1 MITFTR
7 SVCTNRDNIEC
18 IPNYRGGLRIFNNA
32 ESGERHLD
40 PYLPRVLLRH
50 LSESPDTRVRSVEA
64 TVVFADISG
73 FTALSE
79 RLARQGRLGAE
90 ELTETIG
97 GSLSTLLSVAYENGG
112 SLLELGGDALLL
124 LFEHEGHAERACR
137 AAVGMRS
144 TLRDV
149 GDVRTGAGRVTLRI
163 SQGVHSGTFH
173 TFLVGES
180 HRDSLLVGPASS
192 AVVRM
197 EKAADAGEILVSPD
211 TAALLPPQCIG
222 RPKGPGLLLAGEPKV
237 SGAYVEPPYE
247 PPSLDAVAGCLPVMV
262 RSHLI
267 AGGQASE
274 HRNVTIAFLRFEG
287 TDELIR
293 REGVDAAA
301 DALQELIADVQRA
314 VDLYEVCFLKSDVDD
329 DGGKLLLTAGAP
341 RIIGDDEERMLL
353 ALRQVLEVDRRL
365 AVRVGVNR
373 GNVFAG
379 DIGPPYRRT
388 YSVMG
393 DAVNLAARVMAK
405 APPGELYS
413 TAGALER
420 SPTHFLTRKLKPFAA
435 KGKAEPV
442 QAWSVWEPV
451 SARTRTAVAVRFPLV
466 GREREIVALTRALD
480 KARAGHGRFVE
491 IVGEPG
497 IGKTRLAEE
506 LRERA
511 DGVACLPVTAEAFT
525 VSTPYA
531 AWRGLLR
538 ETIGVGWEDVD
549 EVVLA
554 RLSECV
560 DERAPELRPWLP
572 LLAVPFDVDPPRT
585 PEVDAL
591 APEFRRARLHET
603 IVAFLRALLDG
614 PTMVV
619 CDDAQYLDEA
629 SADLFAAVA
638 SEIDTTRWLVLLVRR
653 EGGSFAAPQSQSLIR
668 LEPGPLAIA
677 DTRALAEA
685 ATDTAPLNPALLA
698 LSVERSGG
706 NPQFLRDLLRAAAEG
721 DADGLPESLE
731 AAAMAR
737 IDRLDPDDRA
747 IVRHASVLGLSFH
760 PRFLPEVLHNGSP
773 LTEQTWVRL
782 EPFFQEDG
790 NGYRRFR
797 RMIVRDAAYA
807 GLPYGTRRRLHA
819 AVGLRMEQEYATML
833 DEFGGLLSLHFHRA
847 GEHAKAWRYA
857 REAADRAR
865 DNGAF
870 AAAADLYRRA
880 LDSARGLDVT
890 PKELAATWEE
900 LGESQARAGEVTK
913 AVEAFGSARRLLPED
928 VVRGARLMHRTAW
941 VYERIG
947 RTAPAVRWARRGL
960 RTLDRVRGRAA
971 ARERAGLFTTLAAVR
986 RQQGRAGEA
995 ERLCREGIAQA
1006 RAAGDELLLARAYFN
1021 LDWALVTLGRAAE
1034 ATHSNLAL
1042 EIYTR
1047 AGDAERQAAVL
1058 NNLGGFAY
1066 WEGRWQEA
1074 IDLYARAAEAS
1085 KRAGDLWAAAYGDC
1099 NIGEVLA
1106 DQGHLEEAE
1115 ERLRRARRIW
1125 HGSEDEHGVAFTS
1138 ALLGRLAARAG
1149 RHEEATE
1156 LLTNAA
1162 RSFRDLRVAEDAALA
1177 DAYLAEAALLAG
1189 QAEDALAHAD
1199 RQLADQGG
1207 PRALLL
1213 RVRGG
1218 ALLRLGHRE
1227 ACAAALQD
1235 ALAQAREHDERHEIA
1250 FVLDAL
1256 IALDSASPEATA
1268 ERDEIVDA
1276 IGLSALPPQPELA
1289 AVLDAVS
1296 SPRRKILDPGP
1307 YAPAQPPET
1316 IPAR

>member
-1 MITFTR
+1 
-7 SVCTNRDNIEC
+7 VGLK
-18 IPNYRGGLRIFNNA
+18 IPDT
-32 ESGERHLD
+32 ESERRLD
-40 PYLPRVLLRH
+40 AYVPRVLMRH
-50 LSESPDTRVRSVEA
+50 LSESPGTTARSVDA

-79 RLARQGRLGAE
+79 RLARQGRRGAE
-90 ELTETIG
+90 ELSDTIG

-124 LFEHEGHAERACR
+124 LFEHDGHAGRACR
-137 AAVGMRS
+137 AAVGMRR
-144 TLRDV
+144 TLREIGRVD
-149 GDVRTGAGRVTLRI
+149 TGAGRVTLRI

-173 TFLVGES
+173 NFLVGES
-180 HRDSLLVGPASS
+180 HRESLLVGPAASG
-192 AVVRM
+192 VVRM
-197 EKAADAGEILVSPD
+197 EKAAHAGEIVISPQ
-211 TAALLPPQCIG
+211 TAALLPERCVG
-222 RPKGPGLLLAGEPKV
+222 TRKGPGLRLAGEPDA
-237 SGAYVEPPYE
+237 GTALVEPPYE
-247 PPSLDAVAGCLPVMV
+247 PPSLDAIASCLPVMV

-267 AGGQASE
+267 AGDQPSE

-287 TDELIR
+287 TDQLIR
-293 REGVDAAA
+293 EEGVESASR
-301 DALQELIADVQRA
+301 ALTELVTDVQRA
-314 VDLYEVCFLKSDVDD
+314 VDRHEVCFLVSNVDD

-353 ALRQVLEVDRRL
+353 ALREVLDGDRRL
-365 AVRVGVNR
+365 AIRVGVNR

-379 DIGPPYRRT
+379 EIGPPYRRT
-388 YSVMG
+388 YTVMG
-393 DAVNLAARVMAK
+393 DAVNLAARVMAQ
-405 APPGELYS
+405 APAGELYS
-413 TAGALER
+413 TVGAIAR
-420 SPTHFLTRKLKPFAA
+420 SPTHFLTRRLEPFAA

-442 QAWSVWEPV
+442 QAWSVGPPQ
-451 SARTRTAVAVRFPLV
+451 SARERAAVAVHFPLV

-480 KARAGHGRFVE
+480 KASAGHGRFVE
-491 IVGEPG
+491 IAGEPG

-506 LRERA
+506 VRERA
-511 DGVACLPVTAEAFT
+511 DGVQCLSATAEAFT

-538 ETIGVGWEDVD
+538 EAIGVGWEAVD
-549 EVVLA
+549 EVVLD
-554 RLSECV
+554 RLGALV

-572 LLAVPFDVDPPRT
+572 LLAVPFDVDPPST
-585 PEVDAL
+585 PEADAL

-603 IVAFLRALLDG
+603 VIAFLRALLDG
-614 PTMVV
+614 QTLIV

-653 EGGSFAAPQSQSLIR
+653 EQGSFSVPQSESIIR
-668 LEPGPLAIA
+668 LEPGPLAVA

-685 ATDTAPLNPALLA
+685 ATDAAPLNPTLLD

-706 NPQFLRDLLRAAAEG
+706 NPQFLRDLLRAAADG
-721 DADGLPESLE
+721 DGEGLPESLE

-737 IDRLDPDDRA
+737 IDRLDPDDRT
-747 IVRHASVLGLSFH
+747 IIRHASVLGLSFH
-760 PRFLPEVLHNGSP
+760 PRFLPEVLRDHGSP
-773 LTEQTWVRL
+773 LNDETWLRL
-782 EPFFQEDG
+782 EPFFQYDG

-797 RMIVRDAAYA
+797 RVIVRDAAYA
-807 GLPYGTRRRLHA
+807 GLPYRTRRRLHA
-819 AVGLRMEQEYATML
+819 AVGLRMEQEYSSML
-833 DEFGGLLSLHFHRA
+833 DEVGGLLSLHFHRA

-880 LDSARGLDVT
+880 LDSARNLDVT
-890 PKELAATWEE
+890 RTELAAAWEE
-900 LGESQARAGEVTK
+900 LGEAHARAGEVTK
-913 AVEAFGSARRLLPED
+913 AVEAFGKARRRLPED

-960 RTLDRVRGRAA
+960 RALDGVGGRPA
-971 ARERAGLFTTLAAVR
+971 ARERAGLVTTLAAVR
-986 RQQGRAGEA
+986 RRQGRAAEA

-1006 RAAGDELLLARAYFN
+1006 EAAGDELLMARAYFN
-1021 LDWALVTLGRAAE
+1021 LDWALVTLDRAGE
-1034 ATHSNLAL
+1034 ATHSELAL

-1047 AGDAERQAAVL
+1047 AGDSERQAAVL

-1066 WEGRWQEA
+1066 WDGRWQEA
-1074 IDLYARAAEAS
+1074 VDLYARAAEAS
-1085 KRAGDLWAAAYGDC
+1085 ERAGDLWAAAYGDC

-1125 HGSEDEHGVAFTS
+1125 HGTEDEHGVAFTT

-1156 LLTNAA
+1156 LLTEAA
-1162 RSFRDLRVAEDAALA
+1162 RTFRDLRVVEDAALA
-1177 DAYLAEAALLAG
+1177 DAYLAEAAMLAG
-1189 QAEDALAHAD
+1189 RAEDALAEAD
-1199 RQLADQGG
+1199 RQLADRSG

-1218 ALLRLGHRE
+1218 ALMRLGHRE

-1235 ALAQAREHDERHEIA
+1235 ALVQAREHEERHEVA
-1250 FVLDAL
+1250 LVLDAL
-1256 IALDSASPEATA
+1256 ITLDSAAPEAAA
-1268 ERDEIVDA
+1268 ERDEIVA
-1276 IGLSALPPQPELA
+1276 SIGLSALPAQPDLA
-1289 AVLDAVS
+1289 AALDAVS
-1296 SPRRKILDPGP
+1296 SPRPKILDRGP
-1307 YAPAQPPET
+1307 YAPPEAAET
-1316 IPAR
+1316 MGAR